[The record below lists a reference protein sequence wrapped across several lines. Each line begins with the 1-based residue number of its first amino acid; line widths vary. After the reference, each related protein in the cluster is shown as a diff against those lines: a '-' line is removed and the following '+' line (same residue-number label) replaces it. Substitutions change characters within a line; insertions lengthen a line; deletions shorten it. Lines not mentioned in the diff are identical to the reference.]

1 MIRRLARFGVW
12 VLGLVGLAAA
22 AYWGLLYY
30 QKTGDAALPRQAGSE
45 GTPPVRV
52 SIDTVASMD
61 IPIAV
66 DGSGTVQGFNTV
78 TVRPRVDGAI
88 VEIGFKEGQSVN
100 AGDILFRIDPRP
112 YKATLDQA
120 KAKLQQSQAQLE
132 FAKLDLERSQQLI
145 SRGAVSKQQLDS
157 TQSQVHMLQAQ
168 IEADKATIEA
178 AQTQLDYTTIRS
190 PFEGRV
196 GLRGVDVGNIVNA
209 GGTTSLVVVTQIK
222 PIAVIFTLPESSL
235 APLADAMAKGSVS
248 VIVSGRDSR
257 KPIARGTIDSLDNQ
271 IDATTGTIKLKS
283 VLPNADL
290 KLWPGQFVNVRVE
303 LDVLRNR
310 IAVPSAAVQRGPEG
324 EFVYVVKPDRTVE
337 ARLIQVAVQSDGWAV
352 VANGLQPSERIVT
365 EGAFRLRP
373 GMSVVPAGARRP
385 GQTPSDQR
393 S

>member
-1 MIRRLARFGVW
+1 MIGRLARLGIW
-12 VLGLVGLAAA
+12 MLGLVGLAAA
-22 AYWGLLYY
+22 AYWGFLAY
-30 QKTGDAALPRQAGSE
+30 QRSGDAAPARLAGGE

-52 SIDTVASMD
+52 SIDAVASMD
-61 IPIAV
+61 VPIAV
-66 DGSGTVQGFNTV
+66 DGIGTVQGFNTV
-78 TVRPRVDGAI
+78 TIRPRIDGAI
-88 VEIGFKEGQSVN
+88 IEIGFKEGQSVN
-100 AGDILFRIDPRP
+100 AGDVLFRIDPRP

-132 FAKLDLERSQQLI
+132 FAKLDFERSQQLI
-145 SRGAVSKQQLDS
+145 TRGAVSKQQLDS

-168 IEADKATIEA
+168 IEADRATIEA

-190 PFEGRV
+190 PIDGRV
-196 GLRGVDVGNIVNA
+196 GLRGVDIGNIVNA
-209 GGTTSLVVVTQIK
+209 GASTSLVVVTQIK
-222 PIAVIFTLPESSL
+222 PISVVFTLPESSL
-235 APLADAMAKGSVS
+235 APLSAAMLKGQVG

-290 KLWPGQFVNVRVE
+290 TLWPGQFVNVRVE

-310 IAVPSAAVQRGPEG
+310 LAVPSAAVQRGPEG

-337 ARLIQVAVQSDGWAV
+337 ARLIQIAVQSDGWAV
-352 VANGLQPSERIVT
+352 ISGGLQPSERIVT

-373 GMSVVPAGARRP
+373 GMSVVPAGA
-385 GQTPSDQR
+385 QR
-393 S
+393 TRQAPAS

>member
-12 VLGLVGLAAA
+12 ALGLVALAAA

-30 QKTGDAALPRQAGSE
+30 QKTGDAAPSRLAVGE

-66 DGSGTVQGFNTV
+66 DGIGTVQGFNTV

-100 AGDILFRIDPRP
+100 AGDLLFRIDPRP

-132 FAKLDLERSQQLI
+132 FSKLDLERSQQLI

-190 PFEGRV
+190 PINGRV
-196 GLRGVDVGNIVNA
+196 GLRGVDIGNIVNA
-209 GGTTSLVVVTQIK
+209 GASTSLVVVTQIK
-222 PIAVIFTLPESSL
+222 PIAVVFTLPESSL
-235 APLADAMAKGSVS
+235 APLSDAMAKGSVS

-257 KPIARGTIDSLDNQ
+257 KAIARGAIDSLDNQ

-324 EFVYVVKPDRTVE
+324 EFVYVVKQDRTVE

-352 VANGLQPSERIVT
+352 VAGGLQPSERIVT

-385 GQTPSDQR
+385 GQAPSDQR

>member
-1 MIRRLARFGVW
+1 MIGRLARFCVWALGV
-12 VLGLVGLAAA
+12 VALAGA
-22 AYWGLLYY
+22 AYWGFLAYR
-30 QKTGDAALPRQAGSE
+30 KSGDAVPPRQAGAE
-45 GTPPVRV
+45 ATPPARV
-52 SIDTVASMD
+52 SIETVASMD
-61 IPIAV
+61 VPIAV
-66 DGSGTVQGFNTV
+66 DGIGTVQGFNTV
-78 TVRPRVDGAI
+78 TIRPRIDGAI
-88 VEIGFKEGQSVN
+88 IEIGFKEGQSVN

-120 KAKLQQSQAQLE
+120 KAKLQQSRAQLE
-132 FAKLDLERSQQLI
+132 FAKLDFERSQQLI
-145 SRGAVSKQQLDS
+145 TRGAVSKQQLDS

-190 PFEGRV
+190 PIDGRV
-196 GLRGVDVGNIVNA
+196 GLRGVDIGNIVNA
-209 GGTTSLVVVTQIK
+209 GASTSLVVVTQIK
-222 PIAVIFTLPESSL
+222 PISVVFTLPESSL
-235 APLADAMAKGSVS
+235 TPLSAAMTKGQVG

-257 KPIARGTIDSLDNQ
+257 KPVARGTIDSLDNQ

-290 KLWPGQFVNVRVE
+290 TLWPGQFVNVRVE

-310 IAVPSAAVQRGPEG
+310 VAVPSAAIQRGPEG

-337 ARLIQVAVQSDGWAV
+337 ARLIQIAVQSDGWAV
-352 VANGLQPSERIVT
+352 IGGGLQPSERIVT

-385 GQTPSDQR
+385 GQAPAS
-393 S
+393 